1 MLLPTST
8 LVPFQYT
15 NFRKL
20 WSATLASNLGGL
32 IQAVGAGWM
41 MTTLTSSNAMVALV
55 QSATTLP
62 IVLFSLAAG
71 ALADNFSRKT
81 VMLVAQS
88 AMMVVSAVLAALAL
102 AGMVTPWTLLAITFL
117 IGAGTALHNPSWQ
130 ASMGDLV
137 PREVL
142 PHAVMLNGMGFNMMR
157 SVGPAIGGLIVAAAG
172 SAAAFLVNAVS
183 YLPLIAALALWKA
196 PAPAASLPREH
207 FLSAMAAGLRYVMM
221 SPNLLTVIVRAFLV
235 GFSAIAVLALL
246 PVVASRQLHGG
257 AFIYGTLLGC
267 FGIGAVLGGLLNTHI
282 RERLTNE
289 GVVRWA
295 CAAMALGTA
304 GIGFSSNA
312 LLSHFLLLPAG
323 AAWVLVMSL
332 FNVTVQL
339 STPRWVVGR
348 ALSLYQTA
356 SFGGMAIGAWVW
368 GALADQAGLGSALA
382 MAGSA
387 IALAALMGLR
397 LRLPEFSSLN
407 LTPSDQFRE
416 PMLRLDLKARSGP
429 IMIVV
434 EYTIAQENIPA
445 FLAAMT
451 ERRRIRIRDGARQWV
466 LLRDLEHPE
475 VWLESYHVPTW
486 VEYIRHNQ
494 RRTHADAEL
503 YARLLSL
510 HKGTERPRVRRMIE
524 RQTVPLEDDLP
535 LKEHHDIPS

>member
-1 MLLPTST
+1 
-8 LVPFQYT
+8 
-15 NFRKL
+15 
-20 WSATLASNLGGL
+20 
-32 IQAVGAGWM
+32 
-41 MTTLTSSNAMVALV
+41 
-55 QSATTLP
+55 
-62 IVLFSLAAG
+62 
-71 ALADNFSRKT
+71 
-81 VMLVAQS
+81 
-88 AMMVVSAVLAALAL
+88 
-102 AGMVTPWTLLAITFL
+102 
-117 IGAGTALHNPSWQ
+117 
-130 ASMGDLV
+130 
-137 PREVL
+137 
-142 PHAVMLNGMGFNMMR
+142 
-157 SVGPAIGGLIVAAAG
+157 
-172 SAAAFLVNAVS
+172 
-183 YLPLIAALALWKA
+183 
-196 PAPAASLPREH
+196 
-207 FLSAMAAGLRYVMM
+207 
-221 SPNLLTVIVRAFLV
+221 
-235 GFSAIAVLALL
+235 
-246 PVVASRQLHGG
+246 
-257 AFIYGTLLGC
+257 
-267 FGIGAVLGGLLNTHI
+267 
-282 RERLTNE
+282 
-289 GVVRWA
+289 
-295 CAAMALGTA
+295 MALGTA
-304 GIGFSSNA
+304 GLGFSSNA

-356 SFGGMAIGAWVW
+356 NFGGMAIGAWIW
-368 GALADQAGLGSALA
+368 GALADQAGLGAALA
-382 MAGSA
+382 TAGLA
-387 IALAALMGLR
+387 IALTALLGLR

-407 LTPSDQFRE
+407 LSPSDQFRE

-429 IMIVV
+429 IMVTV
-434 EYTIAQENIPA
+434 EYTVAQESIPA